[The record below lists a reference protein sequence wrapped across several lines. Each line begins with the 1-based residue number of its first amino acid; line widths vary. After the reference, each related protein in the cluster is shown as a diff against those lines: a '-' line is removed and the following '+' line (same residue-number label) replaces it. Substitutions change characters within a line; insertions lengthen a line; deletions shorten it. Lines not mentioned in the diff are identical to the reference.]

1 MTGCMAVDTLTAVLI
16 MPRGFAE
23 MAEALRHL
31 QAQTRCDAIEVV
43 LVHTPAYADIDRGA
57 FTRFRRFV
65 TVPVGGIPTIAFAFV
80 AALDAATGDVIA
92 LVEDH
97 VLLDPEWAAAVMAA
111 HGRPCAAVAPRLAN
125 ANPATAI
132 SWANFVASFSD
143 AVVAR
148 PAGPVDSGPGHNTS
162 YKTAVL
168 RQYRSELLTL
178 YQSERV
184 FHYRLR
190 EDGHVILHEPH
201 ARQAHLNIS
210 VPREA
215 VGHAF
220 LGGILFGTYRARAM
234 GVVEK
239 TARTALAPLVPAV
252 RLWRT
257 WRTLSGTA
265 DLMMPAAAWALLPVL
280 LISHA
285 AGEAMGYWNLVG
297 GIEAQYEHFE
307 LHRLECLRSEERS
320 LMTGLTGDQEVRR

>member
-1 MTGCMAVDTLTAVLI
+1 MIGCMAVDTLTAVLI

-43 LVHTPAYADIDRGA
+43 LVHTPAHAADIDRGA

-65 TVPVGGIPTIAFAFV
+65 AVPVDGIPTVAFGFV

-97 VLLDPEWAAAVMAA
+97 VLLEPGWAAAVLAA
-111 HGRPCAAVAPRLAN
+111 HRRPSAAVAPRLAN

-143 AVVAR
+143 AIAER

-162 YKTAVL
+162 YKAAVL
-168 RQYRSELLTL
+168 RQYRDELLTL

-190 EDGHVILHEPH
+190 EDGHVILHDPH

-210 VPREA
+210 VPRQA

-220 LGGILFGTYRARAM
+220 LGGIMFGTYRSRAM
-234 GVVEK
+234 GVLEK
-239 TARTALAPLVPAV
+239 AARTALAPLVPAV

-265 DLMMPAAAWALLPVL
+265 DLVVPAAAWALLPLL

-297 GIEAQYEHFE
+297 GIDARYEHFE
-307 LHRLECLRSEERS
+307 LHRLECLRSDERN
-320 LMTGLTGDQEVRR
+320 LMTG

>member
-1 MTGCMAVDTLTAVLI
+1 MAADTLTAVLI

-43 LVHTPAYADIDRGA
+43 LVHTPPHGTDIDRGA
-57 FTRFRRFV
+57 FARFRRFV
-65 TVPVGGIPTIAFAFV
+65 AVPVQRIPTVASGFV
-80 AALDAATGDVIA
+80 AALDAATSDVIA
-92 LVEDH
+92 QVEDH
-97 VLLDPEWAAAVMAA
+97 VLVDPDWAAAVLAA
-111 HGRPCAAVAPRLAN
+111 HARPSAAVAPRLAN

-132 SWANFVASFSD
+132 SWANFMAAFSEAI
-143 AVVAR
+143 AVR

-168 RQYRSELLTL
+168 RQYRGELLSL

-190 EDGHVILHEPH
+190 QDGHVILHEPH

-210 VPREA
+210 VYREA
-215 VGHAF
+215 LSHAF
-220 LGGILFGTYRARAM
+220 LGGILFGTYRAHAM
-234 GVVEK
+234 GIVEK
-239 TARTALAPLVPAV
+239 AARTALAPLVPPV
-252 RLWRT
+252 RLWWT
-257 WRTLSGTA
+257 WRMLSDTA
-265 DLMMPAAAWALLPVL
+265 DLTMPAAAWALLPVL

-297 GIEAQYEHFE
+297 SIEAQYEHFE
-307 LHRLECLRSEERS
+307 LHRLESLRSDERS
-320 LMTGLTGDQEVRR
+320 LMTGATQESTSS